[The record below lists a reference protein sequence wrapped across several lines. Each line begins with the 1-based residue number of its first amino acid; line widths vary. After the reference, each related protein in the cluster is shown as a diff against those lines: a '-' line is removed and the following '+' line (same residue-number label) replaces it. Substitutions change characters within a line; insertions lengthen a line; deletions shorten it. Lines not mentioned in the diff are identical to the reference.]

1 MNIISLFCVTIPSN
15 VIAFFYHQTGIAL
28 IGQFSRTN
36 TAEKAGA
43 NNQKIIGFLHYLG
56 FIWGQI

>member
-1 MNIISLFCVTIPSN
+1 MYVIAFFGITIPSN
-15 VIAFFYHQTGIAL
+15 VIAFFNHQTGIAL
-28 IGQFSRTN
+28 IGQFSCTN